1 MRRLFALSLLAA
13 TAHAQF
19 TLQKSN
25 TTASLRG
32 VENVDGRVAWASGT
46 AGTVLRTL
54 DGGTNWQTCAV
65 PQGAEKLDFR
75 AVQAFDAQTALVM
88 SVGNGDSSRIYRT
101 TDGCKTWKQV
111 YANPDAPGG
120 FFDALYFTNRNEG
133 WLLGDPVNGSF
144 FLAVT
149 HDGGLSWMRVPVP
162 ALESTEK
169 GGAFAA
175 SNQSLLVANGGPVFG
190 GGGGLL
196 FRGESERCP
205 DTVQYNDPS
214 SCATRILFRK
224 MKTDVGGTAAAAGIF
239 ALHSE
244 GKAMVAVGGN
254 YTHPD
259 EAKHAAAFSVNEGM
273 GWQPAETMPRGYRS
287 TVAYDATTKTW
298 IATGPTGTDISTD
311 NGRNWKP
318 LLPDATKGDS
328 ADSDRNWNALSLPF
342 AVGPKGRIGRLRDGA
357 LTGK

>member
-1 MRRLFALSLLAA
+1 MRSLVALSLLAV

-32 VENVDGRVAWASGT
+32 VENVDGRIAWASGT
-46 AGTVLRTL
+46 SGTVLRTM
-54 DGGTNWQTCAV
+54 DGGSTWHACTV

-101 TDGCKTWKQV
+101 TDGCQTWKQV
-111 YANPDAPGG
+111 YTNPDTPGG
-120 FFDALYFTNRNEG
+120 FFDALYFTSRTEG

-175 SNQSLLVANGGPVFG
+175 SNQSLLVANGGPIFG
-190 GGGGLL
+190 GGSGIL
-196 FRGESERCP
+196 FRGEPERCP
-205 DTVQYNDPS
+205 DTIQYNDPS
-214 SCATRILFRK
+214 SCTTHILFRK
-224 MKTDVGGTAAAAGIF
+224 MKVDVGGTAAAAGIF

-244 GKAMVAVGGN
+244 DKAMVAVGGD
-254 YTHPD
+254 YQHPD
-259 EAKHAAAFSVNEGM
+259 AATHAAAFSVNAGM

-287 TVAYDATTKTW
+287 TVAYDAATNTW
-298 IATGPTGTDISTD
+298 IATGSTGTDISAD
-311 NGRNWKP
+311 NGRTWKP
-318 LLPDATKGDS
+318 LLPDAKLGDTPD
-328 ADSDRNWNALSLPF
+328 ADRNWNALSLPF
-342 AVGPKGRIGRLRDGA
+342 VVGPKGRIGKLREGT
-357 LTGK
+357 LSVK

>member
-1 MRRLFALSLLAA
+1 MRPLLALSLLAV

-32 VENVDGRVAWASGT
+32 VESVDGGA
-46 AGTVLRTL
+46 
-54 DGGTNWQTCAV
+54 NWQQCVV
-65 PQGAEKLDFR
+65 PSGAEKLDFR

-101 TDGCKTWKQV
+101 DDGCKTWKQV

-120 FFDALYFTNRNEG
+120 FFDALYFTSRSEG

-144 FLAVT
+144 FMATT

-162 ALESTEK
+162 ALEPTEK

-175 SNQSLLVANGGPVFG
+175 SNQSLLIANTGPVFG
-190 GGGGLL
+190 GGGGIL
-196 FRGESERCP
+196 FRGELERCP

-224 MKTDVGGTAAAAGIF
+224 MKVDVGGAAAAAGIF
-239 ALHSE
+239 AIHNE
-244 GKAMVAVGGN
+244 GKTMVAVGGD
-254 YTHPD
+254 YMHPD
-259 EAKHAAAFSVNEGM
+259 VAAYTAAFSVNDGM
-273 GWQPAETMPRGYRS
+273 GWQPAETMPHGYRS
-287 TVAYDATTKTW
+287 TVVYNAATKTW

-311 NGRNWKP
+311 NGRHWKP
-318 LLPDATKGDS
+318 LRPDTTKGD
-328 ADSDRNWNALSLPF
+328 AVDADRNWNALSLPF
-342 AVGPKGRIGRLRDGA
+342 VVGPKGRIGKLRDGA
-357 LTGK
+357 LAGK